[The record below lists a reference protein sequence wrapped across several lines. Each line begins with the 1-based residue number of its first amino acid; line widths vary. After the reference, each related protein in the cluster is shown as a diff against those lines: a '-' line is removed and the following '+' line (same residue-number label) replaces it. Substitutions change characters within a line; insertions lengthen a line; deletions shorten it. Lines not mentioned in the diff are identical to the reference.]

1 MFDSIAQTVI
11 MGTMDTRKRFG
22 RVAAMVCGV
31 FVLMSGTPVFAQ
43 STVDKINE
51 QNEKIDALEEQKAA
65 ADQAVSNI
73 SDQVNALNDML
84 SGLNTNLSN
93 LSDSIETLSSQI
105 SNKKAEIEKKQ
116 GEVDAKKREV
126 DDAYEALISAQ
137 EKAKD
142 QYADMKKRIQ
152 FMYENGDHSM
162 VMALFSAKNISDF
175 LSKAEYIENISAY
188 DRRQLILFRETAEDI
203 AEKKKNLEAE
213 QAALEEEK
221 TALDGAMDELTAMEK
236 ATEQKKSQVSAAIST
251 TQTSITESAEDL
263 QDAKAMAD
271 ELAAQIE
278 KEKAVELE
286 LERQKAAE
294 DAARQAEIKAAEAA
308 NTGAPVISDS
318 LSDQELLS
326 ALIYCEAG
334 GEPYDGQVA
343 VGCVV
348 MNRVRSSSFP
358 NTVSGVI
365 YQSGQFSPVA
375 SGRLATVLGNNLTTD
390 SCREAAA
397 TVLAGNLPYP
407 DFLYFRSAR
416 VSLPFPVTWIAN
428 QQFY

>member
-1 MFDSIAQTVI
+1 

-318 LSDQELLS
+318 LSDQELLA

-390 SCREAAA
+390 SCRDAAA

>member
-1 MFDSIAQTVI
+1 
-11 MGTMDTRKRFG
+11 MDTRKRFG

-318 LSDQELLS
+318 LSDQELLA

-390 SCREAAA
+390 SCRDAAA